1 MPWRSMRPARGAP
14 RRSSEES
21 KRGWRGWRR
30 VLTLDQIGDED
41 ITLPVFHRE
50 VEPLSIRREIVPARL
65 PSGIV
70 EAHEQP
76 GTATLRA
83 DAPEGRGATRA
94 MGLIVESPA
103 IGTPACEPGCRNA
116 VSRCHDRA

>member
-1 MPWRSMRPARGAP
+1 MRPASGAP
-14 RRSSEES
+14 RRSSDES
-21 KRGWRGWRR
+21 KRGWRR
-30 VLTLDQIGDED
+30 VLSLDQIGDED

-65 PSGIV
+65 PGGIV

-83 DAPEGRGATRA
+83 DAPEGRCATRA
-94 MGLIVESPA
+94 MGLVVECTA
-103 IGTPACEPGCRNA
+103 IGTPACEPGGR
-116 VSRCHDRA
+116 